1 MYKTSEEV
9 LIKLKSGDMKIGTVT
24 RNMNKYLHKKDIN
37 KWLLFAKAKALYA
50 MGDID
55 EDK

>member
-9 LIKLKSGDMKIGTVT
+9 LIKLKSGDMKIETVT

-50 MGDID
+50 MGNID